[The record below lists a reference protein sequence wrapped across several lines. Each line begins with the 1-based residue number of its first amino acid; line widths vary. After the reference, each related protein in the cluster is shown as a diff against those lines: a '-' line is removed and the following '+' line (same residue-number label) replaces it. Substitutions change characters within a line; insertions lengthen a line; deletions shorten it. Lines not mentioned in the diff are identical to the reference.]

1 MVSLMSLKIIE
12 SQIEKFLISKT
23 AEVMVIKGKWG
34 VGKTF
39 SWKNLLLNAKK
50 KNKIGLEKY
59 SYVSLFG
66 VNSLES
72 FKFGIFENLIDM
84 ENLPDETNYGNRKGK
99 NLGVNISQWKNSIGL
114 VTKLPVFKNY
124 IPANLESLLFST
136 INSSIICIDDLE
148 RAGEN
153 IKIKEVL
160 GLMTVL
166 KEQKDCKV
174 LLLLNDKEEGLEDYY
189 KYKEKVIDLE
199 LRFDLTPEES
209 ANIAFKN
216 TAKEFKITRER
227 AQELE
232 IINIRALKKIEY
244 FVERVIPLL
253 KEYEEEVTNHVIHSL
268 TLFTWC
274 YYCSNDGAPSLEFIT
289 SLSYRNYLGL
299 GKDSEVDD
307 EKSEWMS
314 ILRSY
319 KYTSFKSIDRVLA
332 EFVQTGF
339 INEEDFIHEASA
351 MNKEIIRVKDRNSF
365 YDSWKSYH
373 NSFND
378 NESEVVDSLYNSLEE
393 NILTI
398 SWKDLNDVVTLF
410 RELGNDPKASKLIDL
425 YIEERKGESEIF
437 NINEDLMPG
446 DKSIDEEIVRKFS
459 SAYAESA
466 LVENAS
472 EVLKRLSS
480 TNSWNESDVAVLE
493 NTSVEDYYQLFKS
506 EIGDHLSSYV
516 NRCLEFGRYGNANNK
531 RYIEIANRAREALI
545 KIGAESKLNEIRVK
559 KFGVNIPA
567 LRAKE

>member
-1 MVSLMSLKIIE
+1 MSLKIIE

-39 SWKNLLLNAKK
+39 SWKNLLLDAKK
-50 KNKIGLEKY
+50 KNKVGLEKY

-66 VNSLES
+66 INSLES
-72 FKFGIFENLIDM
+72 FKFSIFENLIDIK
-84 ENLPDETNYGNRKGK
+84 NLPDETNYGNRKGK
-99 NLGVNISQWKNSIGL
+99 NPRVNISQWKDSISL
-114 VTKLPVFKNY
+114 VTKLPFFKNY

-136 INSSIICIDDLE
+136 INSSLICIDDLE

-160 GLMTVL
+160 GVMTVL

-174 LLLLNDKEEGLEDYY
+174 LLLLNDREEGLEDYY

-209 ANIAFKN
+209 ANIALKN
-216 TAKEFKITRER
+216 PANEFKITRER
-227 AQELE
+227 AQELG

-299 GKDSEVDD
+299 GKDSEVVD
-307 EKSEWMS
+307 ENSEWMS
-314 ILRSY
+314 ILRNY
-319 KYTSFKSIDRVLA
+319 KYTSFNSIDRVLA

-351 MNKEIIRVKDRNSF
+351 MNKEIISVKGRNSF
-365 YDSWKSYH
+365 HDSWKPYH

-398 SWKDLNDVVTLF
+398 SWQELNGVVTIF
-410 RELGNDPKASKLIDL
+410 RELENDPKASKLIDL
-425 YIEERKGESEIF
+425 YIEKRKGESKFF

-446 DKSIDEEIVRKFS
+446 DRSADEEIVEKFS

-472 EVLKRLSS
+472 QILKRLST

-493 NTSVEDYYQLFKS
+493 NTSVDDYYKLFKS
-506 EIGDHLSSYV
+506 EVGDHLASYV

-531 RYIEIANRAREALI
+531 RYIEIANRARDALI
-545 KIGAESKLNEIRVK
+545 KIGAESKLNEARVK
-559 KFGVNIPA
+559 KFGIHTPTLTA
-567 LRAKE
+567 RE

>member
-1 MVSLMSLKIIE
+1 MSLKIIE

-34 VGKTF
+34 VGKTY
-39 SWKNLLLNAKK
+39 SWKNFLLDAKK
-50 KNKIGLEKY
+50 KKKIGLEKY

-66 VNSLES
+66 INSLES
-72 FKFGIFENLIDM
+72 FKFGIFENLIDIKD
-84 ENLPDETNYGNRKGK
+84 LPDETNYGNRKGK
-99 NLGVNISQWKNSIGL
+99 NPGINISQWKDSIAL
-114 VTKLPVFKNY
+114 VTKLPVLKKY

-136 INSSIICIDDLE
+136 INSSLICIDDLE

-153 IKIKEVL
+153 IKVKEVL

-166 KEQKDCKV
+166 KEQKACKV
-174 LLLLNDKEEGLEDYY
+174 LLLLNDEEEGLKDYY
-189 KYKEKVIDLE
+189 KYKEKVVDLE

-209 ANIAFKN
+209 ANIAFIN
-216 TAKEFKITRER
+216 PANEFKIKRER
-227 AQELE
+227 AQELK

-268 TLFTWC
+268 TLLTWC

-299 GKDSEVDD
+299 GKDSEVVD

-319 KYTSFKSIDRVLA
+319 NYTSFDSIDRVLA

-351 MNKEIIRVKDRNSF
+351 MNNEILSVKGRNSF
-365 YDSWKSYH
+365 HDSWKPYH

-378 NESEVVDSLYNSLEE
+378 NESEVVDSLYKSLKE

-398 SWKDLNDVVTLF
+398 SWRDLNGVVTIF
-410 RELGNDPKASKLIDL
+410 RELENDSKASELIDF
-425 YIEERKGESEIF
+425 YIEKRKGENGIF
-437 NINEDLMPG
+437 NINEDLMPS
-446 DKSIDEEIVRKFS
+446 DRSIDEEIVEKFS
-459 SAYAESA
+459 SAYAESV

-472 EVLKRLSS
+472 KVLKRLST
-480 TNSWNESDVAVLE
+480 TNDWNESDVAVLE

-506 EIGDHLSSYV
+506 EVGDHLASYI

-531 RYIEIANRAREALI
+531 RYLEIANRARKALI
-545 KIGAESKLNEIRVK
+545 KIGSENRLNKVRVK
-559 KFGVNIPA
+559 KFGVNIPT
-567 LRAKE
+567 LIAKE